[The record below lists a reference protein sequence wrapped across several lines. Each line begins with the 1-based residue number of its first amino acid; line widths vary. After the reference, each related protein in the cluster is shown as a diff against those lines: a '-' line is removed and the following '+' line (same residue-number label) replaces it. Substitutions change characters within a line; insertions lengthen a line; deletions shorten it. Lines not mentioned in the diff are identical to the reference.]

1 MGKVLYDP
9 IVRNYFIN
17 QIPTLFEKS
26 SDESS
31 HFCNMRKILNHHIDD
46 MKPLSDPIFN
56 RTFEYRDSRIDYV
69 IIKDYNFHSLA
80 LK

>member
-1 MGKVLYDP
+1 MNESSDTTNTIREAQNGKSS
-9 IVRNYFIN
+9 
-17 QIPTLFEKS
+17 FEKS